1 MLVMFETWYRQGKN
15 FAKTMQTLGAMT
27 PPIHVK
33 ETTIYRYA
41 KVYKWD
47 DRAAERD
54 KLVADELQKKAVED
68 LTAFHQRTLQTGR
81 LLQSKGLKFINDD
94 TPKLK
99 DPQDPSKGFVEG
111 TGRGGIKNEFAAI
124 QAVKLGLEFERA
136 GMNLPDTR
144 IGVEGANGGA
154 VIIKVI
160 RERKEMKNLPADETT
175 GTDEGDEGE

>member
-1 MLVMFETWYRQGKN
+1 MVLMFETWYRQGKN
-15 FAKTMQTLGAMT
+15 FAKTMQTLAALN
-27 PPIHVK
+27 PPLHVK

-41 KVYKWD
+41 KVYEWD
-47 DRAAERD
+47 RRAGERD
-54 KLVADELQKKAVED
+54 QIVADELQKKAVED

-81 LLQSKGLKFINDD
+81 LLQSKGLRFINDD

-99 DPQDPSKGFVEG
+99 DPNDPSKGYDEH
-111 TGRGGIKNEFAAI
+111 TGKGGIKNEFAAI

-144 IGVEGANGGA
+144 IGVEGAGGGA

-160 RERKEMKNLPADETT
+160 RERKEIKNLPADETT
-175 GTDEGDEGE
+175 GTDEDDGE

>member
-1 MLVMFETWYRQGKN
+1 MVLMFETWYRQGKN
-15 FAKTMQTLGAMT
+15 FAKTMQTLAALT
-27 PPIHVK
+27 PPLHVK

-47 DRAAERD
+47 ERALERD
-54 KLVADELQKKAVED
+54 RLVADELQKKAVED

-99 DPQDPSKGFVEG
+99 DPQDPSKGIIEG
-111 TGRGGIKNEFAAI
+111 SGKGGIKSEFAAI

-144 IGVEGANGGA
+144 IGVEGAGGGA
-154 VIIKVI
+154 VIIKVL
-160 RERKEMKNLPADETT
+160 RQAKEMKNLPASETT
-175 GTDEGDEGE
+175 GAETDDE